1 MERSSILLGLLLL
14 FAFIAPLFYTII
26 IKRKNTA
33 IWEQKIRKKAA
44 QINLDLDELEIN
56 TKLFLGINRAK
67 QIFIYG
73 NLDEENLK
81 IQSFGLTGSTCELK
95 QIRSKEKGIEQIVL
109 LIKNQLQQRQILF
122 YDEEDDYNVEALAQ
136 LELAQKWQKALS

>member
-1 MERSSILLGLLLL
+1 MDQSSVLLGIVLL

-44 QINLDLDELEIN
+44 QMHLELDELEIN
-56 TKLFLGINRAK
+56 TKLFLGINRVK
-67 QIFIYG
+67 QILIYG

-81 IQSFGLTGSTCELK
+81 VKSFGLTGLTCEIK
-95 QIRSKEKGIEQIVL
+95 QNRSKEKGIEQIVML
-109 LIKNQLQQRQILF
+109 LKNQLQQSQIVF
-122 YDEEDDYNVEALAQ
+122 YNEEDDYNVEALAQ
-136 LELAQKWQKALS
+136 LELAQKWQKAIS

>member
-1 MERSSILLGLLLL
+1 MDQSSVLLGIVLL
-14 FAFIAPLFYTII
+14 FAFIGPMFYTII
-26 IKRKNTA
+26 IKKKNNA
-33 IWEQKIRKKAA
+33 IWQKKIRQKAA
-44 QINLDLDELEIN
+44 QMNLDLDELEIN

-81 IQSFGLTGSTCELK
+81 IQSFGLSGSTCELK

-109 LIKNQLQQRQILF
+109 LLKNQLQQRQILF

-136 LELAQKWQKALS
+136 LELAQKWQKAIS

>member
-1 MERSSILLGLLLL
+1 MDQSSVLLGIVLL
-14 FAFIAPLFYTII
+14 FAFIGPMFYTII
-26 IKRKNTA
+26 IKKKNNA
-33 IWEQKIRKKAA
+33 IWQKKIRQKAA

-109 LIKNQLQQRQILF
+109 LLKNQLQQRQILF

-136 LELAQKWQKALS
+136 LELAQKWQKAIS